1 MMTMTIAQDR
11 ERCEVR
17 YWLAMKV
24 SYPLNLKGHMESIA
38 KKRGES
44 ARARLVELCREQWSK
59 GNRGRQGDWR

>member
-17 YWLAMKV
+17 YWLATKV
-24 SYPLNLKGHMESIA
+24 SYPAKLKDHMDSIA
-38 KKRGES
+38 RKRGES
-44 ARARLVELCREQWSK
+44 ARARLVELCRDQWQK